1 MQKQNAPWILGL
13 AYSHNGSACLLRGDE
28 IVVAVQEERL
38 LRQKRASLSGG
49 WGSLAVT
56 YCLETAGIRPEDL
69 SAAVICPTTESQSV
83 EADLALNGRL
93 RLVRN
98 KVPIFTIAHHF
109 GHALSAFA
117 TSGFE
122 DAAVLVVDG
131 SGSSWDELPPE
142 ERAVVKGTDEASVR
156 EAMARGLRVREWA
169 SLYMASGTSI
179 RPLEKHVLELI
190 GPEALHEQRRTGMR
204 EFRGLGHLYQGIG
217 WQLFGSE
224 DEGPGKVM
232 GLSPFGQP
240 TTPPSDFY
248 ELVDGAFRF
257 KDTVPA
263 RYRHH
268 DRWPAREQEYADL
281 AASAQHAVEEALLHL
296 ARRARAL
303 SGSTRLCYSGGVALN
318 SIANERLHRESG
330 FEQLSVMPAAEDSG
344 TAVGAAYYG
353 LWQLTGRNTR
363 RKLHHDA
370 VGKVYASAEVRSA
383 AQAQAGLREIR
394 CDDTLQK
401 AVDLLVDGKII
412 GWFEGRSELGPRAL
426 GQRSILCDPR
436 RAEMKDVLNQKVK
449 FREGFRPFAPILPLE
464 NAAEWF
470 ELDGVSKESPFM
482 LRIAKFRQ
490 EKRALVPAVV
500 HVDGTGRLQTL
511 TAENNGRL
519 YQLAK
524 LFEQRTGCPVLL
536 NTSFNIAGEP
546 IVETPD
552 DALWCLLFTGLD
564 AVVFESAIF
573 GKDPGFRSVLDLE
586 IRITADTFSM
596 EFPITQ
602 GVLPTELGEVAG
614 DIPIPVPFGTHLDG
628 VAMID
633 AHPLARMF
641 PHVRFRTST
650 PWGRTLQLFKPEVAT
665 VLKRVGP
672 GTTGRKLLEALQPEG
687 FDERRLTRLLGVLRR
702 ARVISIG
709 QLDSKT
715 SQS

>member
-1 MQKQNAPWILGL
+1 MQKQSAPWILGL

-38 LRQKRASLSGG
+38 LRQKRASLSAA

-56 YCLETAGIRPEDL
+56 YCLEAAGIKPEDL
-69 SAAVICPTTESQSV
+69 SAAVVCPTTESQSV

-98 KVPIFTIAHHF
+98 KVPIFTIPHHF

-117 TSGFE
+117 TSGME

-142 ERAVVKGTDEASVR
+142 ERQVVKGTSEARVR
-156 EAMARGLRVREWA
+156 EAMGRGLKVREWA
-169 SLYMASGTSI
+169 SLYLASGTSL

-190 GPEALHEQRRTGMR
+190 SPEALNEQRRTGMR
-204 EFRGLGHLYQGIG
+204 EFRGLGHLYQAIG

-232 GLSPFGQP
+232 GLAPYGRP
-240 TTPPSDFY
+240 TTPPGDFY

-257 KDTVPA
+257 KDTVPS

-268 DRWPAREQEYADL
+268 ERWPTREQEYADL
-281 AASAQHAVEEALLHL
+281 AASAQLAVEEALLHL
-296 ARRARAL
+296 ARRARSL
-303 SGSTRLCYSGGVALN
+303 SGSPRLCYSGGVALN
-318 SIANERLHRESG
+318 SVANERLHRESG
-330 FEQLSVMPAAEDSG
+330 FEELFVMPAAEDSG
-344 TAVGAAYYG
+344 TAVGAAYFG
-353 LWQLTGRNTR
+353 LWKLTGHNSR
-363 RKLHHDA
+363 RRLAHDS
-370 VGKVYASAEVRSA
+370 VGRVYASAEVHSA
-383 AQAQAGLREIR
+383 ARAQAGLRR
-394 CDDTLQK
+394 LPCDDVLHK

-436 RAEMKDVLNQKVK
+436 RAGMKDTVNQKVK

-470 ELDGVSKESPFM
+470 ELDGASKESPFM
-482 LRIAKFRQ
+482 LRIARFQ
-490 EKRALVPAVV
+490 PEKRALVPAVV

-519 YQLAK
+519 YQLVK
-524 LFEQRTGCPVLL
+524 RFEQRTGCPVLL

-564 AVVFESAIF
+564 AVVFEDSVF
-573 GKDPGFRSVLDLE
+573 GKEPSFQSLLDLE
-586 IRITADTFSM
+586 VRITAETFSM

-602 GVLPTELGEVAG
+602 GVLPAELGEVKG
-614 DIPIPVPFGTHLDG
+614 ELPLPTPHGTHLDG
-628 VAMID
+628 VASLD
-633 AHPLARMF
+633 AHPLARVF

-650 PWGRTLQLFKPEVAT
+650 PWGRTLQLFKPEVAA

-672 GTTGRKLLEALQPEG
+672 GTTGRKLLEALASEG
-687 FDERRLTRLLGVLRR
+687 FDEVRLTRLLGTLRR
-702 ARVISIG
+702 ARVISVG
-709 QLDSKT
+709 QLDAAASR
-715 SQS
+715 S